1 MERQKQLQE
10 LERKRKESKLH
21 LIESVS
27 NLRETLRHHKR
38 LRRQISL
45 YLEEAPEHSKDIEEI
60 ADKCKLLNHD
70 LEDLIEYRKTMQEVS
85 QND

>member
-1 MERQKQLQE
+1 MERQRKLQE
-10 LERKRKESKLH
+10 LARKRKESKIH

-45 YLEEAPEHSKDIEEI
+45 YLEDAPEHSKDIDEI
-60 ADKCKLLNHD
+60 TDKCRLLNHD

>member
-1 MERQKQLQE
+1 MERQRKLQE
-10 LERKRKESKLH
+10 IERKRKDSKFH
-21 LIESVS
+21 LIESIS

-45 YLEEAPEHSKDIEEI
+45 YLEDAPEHSKDIDEI
-60 ADKCKLLNHD
+60 ADKCKLLNHE